1 MAPFANDI
9 ADTVT
14 AGVSAFG
21 TTMESAAPD
30 ASAMPPVN
38 VAEPS
43 TLSIAPDATVTG
55 RATEMPSATATVPT
69 LTLSAE
75 DDVWARASVS
85 VPSPIFVIAPGPC
98 GSATSEPLNPL
109 ESRTSPPASIVTG
122 LIAFPPSPI
131 VSNWDFVSI
140 Q

>member
-1 MAPFANDI
+1 MAPLANDI

-14 AGVSAFG
+14 AGVTALG
-21 TTMESAAPD
+21 AAMESDAPD
-30 ASAMPPVN
+30 ASVMPPVN

-43 TLSIAPDATVTG
+43 ALSFAPEATVTG
-55 RATEMPSATATVPT
+55 RVTEMPSATTTVPP

-75 DDVWARASVS
+75 DDVWSRVSVS
-85 VPSPIFVIAPGPC
+85 VPSPVFVIAPGPC
-98 GSATSEPLNPL
+98 GSETSEPLNPL

-122 LIAFPPSPI
+122 LIAVPPSPI

>member
-9 ADTVT
+9 ADAVT
-14 AGVSAFG
+14 AGVSALG
-21 TTMESAAPD
+21 AAMESAAPD
-30 ASAMPPVN
+30 ASVMPPVN

-43 TLSIAPDATVTG
+43 TLSVAPSATVTG
-55 RATEMPSATATVPT
+55 RATETPLVTVTVPP

-75 DDVWARASVS
+75 ADVWLRVSVS
-85 VPSPIFVIAPGPC
+85 VPSPVFVIAPGPC

-122 LIAFPPSPI
+122 LIAVPPSPI